1 MADFSEIKNLI
12 WSNPTAAMDGT
23 LYAGDWKHGGN
34 GWTLGKGQ
42 ARITRTAA
50 GGLYLHGN
58 TGSGKIGDIK
68 AGTHA
73 ELIRWLAEQYNTDPT
88 RPVEVF
94 KELARRYGMEWDD
107 QAEANSKAATKIRR
121 ARMAA
126 AVWPSLQAAAMDQA
140 NQNTAGAVYLRQRGH
155 DPQNGAFGLLTAESV
170 GAARNAL
177 KTAFPT
183 LSDAELDGELE
194 TLGVSYKQMEKYP
207 VAINYQINGNTADIL
222 LRTNDPNE
230 KKYKYLHSA
239 GIEKGVFCD
248 RLEYGKPAVVVEGPM
263 DALRLRSLGIA
274 NVIGISGATVGDA
287 LRDILQAYEIT
298 EVTLWPDLEFDSQG
312 KRITKRTAD
321 ALHRL
326 AETADSV
333 EGWQVRT
340 VRVVDVPQ
348 PDGVDLNGY
357 KADPDS
363 WAKEHPDQAAAMIY
377 NAPYWFWWEFAQFE
391 RVQLD
396 KYQAGTL
403 NPTEAMNEA
412 RGIYRRIA
420 DPFQRETVRQ
430 RITNPAVCEFYKG
443 LGITPDSLRELD
455 DLNRNEAYKNE
466 VGRAAEK
473 LAKEAKTGADPDRV
487 ARVLAE
493 LNENQARGTGTRKE
507 WDEQTGRD
515 WADEVAEFARR
526 PEMIRTKWELGSH
539 SKTTGSWERH
549 GNIEFWP
556 ADITVFCAPTSHG
569 KTMVL
574 FQSLL
579 DMVAADIDAE
589 VFRKYIFVSCEEN
602 HAQLFARALNV
613 YIPNNPD
620 VLFAGTR
627 RKALR
632 SILRGELPYNYSPDQ
647 AESLQNW
654 LSPYLEAFKRDVL
667 PRLDLIHTEATTEA
681 IAANIDHYAK
691 EYRRRGVE
699 VGAVFVDYFQLLTAE
714 GSERTARNYEIKTI
728 CKVLKDTAARME
740 LPFVMAA
747 QLNRQALAGGLD
759 DVTLANIGEGA
770 DIERIAH
777 DVYLV
782 WQTDKTRREI
792 FITAQTDKD
801 GNFKAEKPN
810 WQRGGRVERL
820 FTGQADGWQ
829 PKTGYLY
836 VERLKA
842 REGVTGWWGL
852 LPYDGESG
860 QIYETANC

>member
-1 MADFSEIKNLI
+1 MADFREIKNSV
-12 WSNPTAAMDGT
+12 WSDPTAAMNGT
-23 LYAGDWKHGGN
+23 TYAGTWRRKN
-34 GWTLGKGQ
+34 SGWEWERGQ

-50 GGLYLHGN
+50 GGLWLHGN
-58 TGSGKIGDIK
+58 TGSGM

-73 ELIRWLAEQYNTDPT
+73 ELIGWLAEQYNTDPT
-88 RPVEVF
+88 QPVEVF
-94 KELARRYGMEWDD
+94 RELARRYGADWTDNDD
-107 QAEANSKAATKIRR
+107 NRRATDQVRR

-126 AVWPSLQAAAMDQA
+126 VVWPVLQAAAMDAA
-140 NQNTAGAVYLRQRGH
+140 NQSTKGVQYLNGRGFSV
-155 DPQNGAFGLLTAESV
+155 DNGAFGLLTAQSINEAEK
-170 GAARNAL
+170 AA
-177 KTAFPT
+177 KTAFPS
-183 LSDAELDGELE
+183 LSDADIKRELDALR
-194 TLGVSYKQMEKYP
+194 V
-207 VAINYQINGNTADIL
+207 NTATAETHPVVVNCETNG
-222 LRTNDPNE
+222 RTAGFSCRATDGTA
-230 KKYKYLHSA
+230 KQKYLNSTGMA
-239 GIEKGVFCD
+239 KGVFCGQ
-248 RLEYGKPAVVVEGPM
+248 LERNAPAVVVEGPL
-263 DALRLRSLGIA
+263 DALRLRSLGVR
-274 NVIGISGATVGDA
+274 NVIAMNGATVGDA

-298 EVTLWPDLEFDSQG
+298 EVTLWPDLEFDNQG

-391 RVQLD
+391 QHQLER
-396 KYQAGTL
+396 YQAGTL

-430 RITNPAVCEFYKG
+430 RITNPAVCGFYKG

-526 PEMIRTKWELGSH
+526 PEMIRTKWELGRH
-539 SKTTGSWERH
+539 DDTGSWKQR

-579 DMVAADIDAE
+579 DMVAADISAE

-620 VLFAGTR
+620 VLFTGTR
-627 RKALR
+627 RAALR

-647 AESLQNW
+647 AENLQNW

-691 EYRRRGVE
+691 NYRRQGVE
-699 VGAVFVDYFQLLTAE
+699 VGAVFVDYFQLLTAD
-714 GSERTARNYEIKTI
+714 GAERTARNYEIKTI

-747 QLNRQALAGGLD
+747 QLNRQALAEGLD
-759 DVTLANIGEGA
+759 GVTLANIGEGA

-792 FITAQTDKD
+792 FITTQTDKD
-801 GNFKAEKPN
+801 GNIKAEKPN
-810 WQRGGRVERL
+810 WQRGGRVERM
-820 FTGQADGWQ
+820 FTSQADGWQ